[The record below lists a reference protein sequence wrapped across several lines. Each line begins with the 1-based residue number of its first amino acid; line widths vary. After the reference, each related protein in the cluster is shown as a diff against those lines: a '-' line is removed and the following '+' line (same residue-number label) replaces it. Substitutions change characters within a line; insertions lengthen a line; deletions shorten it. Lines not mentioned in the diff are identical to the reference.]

1 MGEKFTFN
9 KDTVEKVKARR
20 KKFTFNEDTV
30 KNVEIRRAR
39 KENAANQPSLSDFFF
54 SQPGNKIPT
63 ETETKLRDEAIAKAN
78 APLKNV
84 SAKEFFS
91 SQANTQLPSNIEDVL
106 REEALKKVAEQLD
119 NANEQ
124 HRETIPDV
132 APSLPSLSLPKNTL
146 EDVTGAL
153 LSKKNNEIKVT
164 TQAPTQFDTDF
175 VLEADKLR
183 AEYENSKNNPN
194 AAAQFAKD
202 INLLIQ
208 KERDKVSP
216 YGSET
221 SPSRLSQAGYELAD
235 TLNRYA
241 LSEKY
246 NLTPNIDSVRYDQY
260 RKNGE
265 YLASKA
271 QNAADFETRNVYG
284 KKQSQGI
291 DAVKAYLLRNFPD
304 LNMRNFITDPEHEWI
319 GGQEGESVFDR
330 GHDFFDAMTEEQKKI
345 LGYYIATDEEK
356 AERYVEAITLDV
368 GSIMAEKY
376 AASADDWYD
385 KLLYNI
391 FSVGT
396 ENFAT
401 GMQGAYRQLLGETGY
416 QPPTPIQQGGTEIR
430 DRMEENGEDALLWIS
445 DIGANIVQMVPSL
458 AVGAFSKTAGATL
471 MGVSASGNAYNEAIN
486 KGLSRSQASTYATLV
501 GASETLLEKAL
512 GVVGN
517 LGGKSGAITSKILAN
532 IDGALTKAALS
543 IPSNMASEFV
553 EESLQTLLEP
563 WFMSVITNEEYAAPG
578 MDEVLYNGMIGALAG
593 GLITIGGHTSSLALR
608 GINKASQSIEEA
620 KAQKQTHTD
629 VGEKLLKT
637 ENANQDIKKLIDNA
651 QQSGDKKLQKAAN
664 KVAKTEKDGAY
675 DVSARKVGRLAQMSK
690 EQLAQ
695 SLMDTATGN
704 DLKSQTIEKL
714 TKSGMNQKGAERA
727 FDLIARDAS
736 RGSESKELQSL
747 INKNPDIRTMYD
759 NMVEYLSE
767 EAVTKRVE
775 DVAKASPVPEITNR
789 ITEQRLKDAGIE
801 VVDES
806 GDIDNI
812 DSVVNVDE
820 YGNFVLKRESGETV
834 TYDPSSDNLPNADAK
849 NIDKVSFAVGY
860 GLNGAQTYVKLAPDN
875 ASVEYKSAFND
886 LYNQGNTNKAFAQI
900 DADISLEAQKAI
912 YEAGKADFEA
922 AKQRRID
929 AETEAKEKEAS
940 FVKKEMGFKSDR
952 VTLSEEAAA
961 KIKSVSDKGISDQYK
976 AAVKVIDGLAKML
989 QVNIN
994 IVASET
1000 DASGNYIGARGMY
1013 NRATNTFT
1021 FDIMSG
1027 MDNVADISYSAM
1039 IKTAGHELTHFIQ
1052 NWSPSKY
1059 LTLKN
1064 TTLNFLTE
1072 EHSEQWINKQLEVI
1086 QKDNKAMGK
1095 DLTLEQAKDELVADA
1110 FEDVLTNIDFAET
1123 ILRTD
1128 KTLFDKIHSWVK
1140 KNVNDFK
1147 KNLGIALKDV
1157 EANSEAAT
1165 TMRKAGERAQ
1175 ALYNQ
1180 WADAFSTALEN
1191 STSGQTDVLETVDID
1206 AATESVSPQFSLR
1219 SWLKSEYVQKRNETA
1234 KEIAEALGVSIVKAK
1249 RYIDDINSIAKII
1262 ADAQT
1267 RLDYEASTFG
1277 SAFVSNVEYG
1287 GSFDFTTLCKKRRI
1301 YTGTFTEIQKRLRN
1315 TALSP
1320 DDILKIRNMMIEK
1333 GIEATCGLCYVEG
1346 SRANM
1351 GKFSKEFIRLYKR
1364 DNPDAWIPDMAD
1376 VNTPDGVESMR
1387 INHPEAY
1394 EQYEY
1399 FWNHYGK
1406 LQESDPAL
1414 FASQQKPKLYEARKE
1429 YKGEILE
1436 RFEKDDK
1443 TVEKK
1448 NRNGGI
1454 RMQSFS
1460 DFEIVHL
1467 IDTMQIIMDMSR
1479 VGLAGQ
1485 AYTKVPEFAKAFG
1498 NTGLKINLSLISKG
1512 VDADGK
1518 LIFDDRE
1525 GMPHE
1530 TAFDLRN
1537 KYSANV
1543 GTIIVT
1549 FTDEQLM
1556 AAMADD
1562 RIDFII
1568 PFHRS
1573 QWKKGQYGAMGLPKG
1588 TKDYTFMQNEKLI
1601 KPTYHEY
1608 RGRMV
1613 KDKATNYMPN
1623 EYWDF
1628 SKSGK
1633 ENAEAYLKMCA
1644 ENNKRPKFYKLLDY
1658 DGKGTYS
1665 LKKDGSTDGYWKLL
1679 IDFKMYDN
1687 NGVGSPQKA
1696 VAPNFNMEESVKMLD
1711 EYKGGHQSYPVA
1723 YDVVDAFVEEYSQ
1736 GKDATQLSARRRNKN
1751 YLDVESRFGVA
1762 ESVSKYAETVSDP
1775 ALKAKLKANATTYA
1789 KKLDEYETESI
1800 RYDNATA
1807 NGWDEMAATA
1817 YYAMTMAKTVINQ
1830 IETDAD
1836 FALSLETAVGAF
1848 ESYSEETRKQY
1859 QEKYKKA
1866 IAESK
1871 DKVAYIRNEMR
1882 AMQRDISDSERK
1894 AKEFAQREKKANY
1907 RAKQIELRN
1916 QRDRYMSFLTKE
1928 KTRIKTAL
1936 EKPSETASVPKDT
1949 QELAK
1954 KLIGVIDSFNKFNNS
1969 SALTKS
1975 SAELIEKIVSISNA
1989 EMEAGRSKSLVQKT
2003 NATDKVLLGL
2013 KLSFDQVRS
2022 SLDALVA
2029 EYEKLSPEYKRK
2041 DGEKAPSAAAAI
2053 VYDEQLHNALKELSK
2068 DFSAPELVFEHG
2080 LSYVYEGIK
2089 IIRAMNHQLLKANQM
2104 YVKGKSVEVLK
2115 LRNMLLQDVKT
2126 ASPFLNKFLGNALV
2140 SNVLMPKTMLHI
2152 VFGATENADIFYDM
2166 IDDGQMRYIRFMN
2179 GAREIF
2185 APVANEIENEK
2196 FKSDKPT
2203 LKTGLK
2209 YMDGT
2214 DVLLNYEFA
2223 LSFIKI
2229 VENEDS
2235 LRHAVWGGLQIPDL
2249 IPYNKGDKSAYNNKR
2264 LVEHAQPEYAPD
2276 AMTDEQIAKTLEK
2289 ASEEGR
2295 TITDQEYLDMYA
2307 QQIVWNNRQNLAKE
2321 IEAKYKA
2328 AALMLKEQMSKTE
2341 TGKKALTM
2349 LSLMTRYYD
2358 QYARKYLNEATME
2371 LYGFEKTLQEGKT
2384 YYPIRVRKDEKASDD
2399 NVDII
2404 RDFSLE
2410 NWGSMK
2416 HRVDSKKGIELYGAL
2431 TELES
2436 YMENTAKFYAWTTV
2450 TKNMKKILNTQIID
2464 DNGTVTTLVGKVN
2477 QLYGSYDP
2485 NVKGVK
2491 NIKNKFMSGFE
2502 QYMKDLQTE
2511 IIGANKGG
2519 EKWAKLQGA
2528 FVTNALLLNISTPL
2542 VQYSATPLVA
2552 VDSGYLSF
2560 IKTVAKGGKIP
2571 ALLSEAQKKY
2581 VAKYSEVYK
2590 YRSSGLINVDL
2601 AAAKQNKGVVS
2612 KALSSKALAWTE
2624 SADAQVLGKQF
2635 YALLDHVKRTHKGI
2649 SAEEAARIAGKQLDQ
2664 TIYEFQAN
2672 YTVLQRAPV
2681 LRGSGIKKLL
2691 FGTFRTQQITLLNAM
2706 IDSSVKSHTLS
2717 EQMKQVKKDS
2727 PEYKALKRKRSDSMK
2742 RTAKIH
2748 LAIALSNALNA
2759 FIRMGVGVIRRKDD
2773 DEKGETAFIDFLDSY
2788 LSMIPLFG
2796 DIASAIVS
2804 IASGRMF
2811 YGEKV
2816 FSLGMLDTLSDSVT
2830 SAAEIAGM
2838 LFDGEDQE
2846 LSKYIKELTDAL
2858 AVAGVPARNIYNIIK
2873 MIMGWAEDAADAAG
2887 WDWDLDVDEW

>member
-9 KDTVEKVKARR
+9 KDTVEKVKTRR
-20 KKFTFNEDTV
+20 KKFTFNEQTIKETIERRQKSALEEQKKREEQERLANFTSNNKAVDFLMESRGDKQML
-30 KNVEIRRAR
+30 KNVGAGKALEYFQAREDYLKNRERLMNLDYAAELQRADAKDKELSDAVYQMGLFGSKR
-39 KENAANQPSLSDFFF
+39 NDLEEEYGRIQGVLSNEVAPDEENAADRNRLAEITKALEALDLEEAQFLSSYDYDVLDKNT
-54 SQPGNKIPT
+54 QQAMRDEIAAIRKDARKAEYYQTGK
-63 ETETKLRDEAIAKAN
+63 KLRDEALA
-78 APLKNV
+78 AP
-84 SAKEFFS
+84 
-91 SQANTQLPSNIEDVL
+91 
-106 REEALKKVAEQLD
+106 
-119 NANEQ
+119 
-124 HRETIPDV
+124 
-132 APSLPSLSLPKNTL
+132 
-146 EDVTGAL
+146 
-153 LSKKNNEIKVT
+153 
-164 TQAPTQFDTDF
+164 
-175 VLEADKLR
+175 
-183 AEYENSKNNPN
+183 
-194 AAAQFAKD
+194 
-202 INLLIQ
+202 
-208 KERDKVSP
+208 
-216 YGSET
+216 
-221 SPSRLSQAGYELAD
+221 
-235 TLNRYA
+235 
-241 LSEKY
+241 
-246 NLTPNIDSVRYDQY
+246 
-260 RKNGE
+260 
-265 YLASKA
+265 
-271 QNAADFETRNVYG
+271 DFETNNKYG
-284 KKQSQGI
+284 ADVEALWNLAGY
-291 DAVKAYLLRNFPD
+291 DGYLEQQLVETTNF
-304 LNMRNFITDPEHEWI
+304 N
-319 GGQEGESVFDR
+319 S
-330 GHDFFDAMTEEQKKI
+330 DFYNAMTEEERKI
-345 LGYYIATDEEK
+345 YGYYLAQPITDEQIMQAGTTLGHPVATAYLESIAEDVEERRMREILAEHQSDNEKLGYLFSYGGNLFASQLAGLSDQIAGVEK
-356 AERYVEAITLDV
+356 YRPTSGA
-368 GSIMAEKY
+368 IMAGQQFSNELEGWRKLTY
-376 AASADDWYD
+376 DAGTSA
-385 KLLYNI
+385 
-391 FSVGT
+391 
-396 ENFAT
+396 
-401 GMQGAYRQLLGETGY
+401 
-416 QPPTPIQQGGTEIR
+416 
-430 DRMEENGEDALLWIS
+430 
-445 DIGANIVQMVPSL
+445 VQMTPSL
-458 AVGAFSKTAGATL
+458 LVGLANPTAGAVL
-471 MGVSASGNAYNEAIN
+471 MGAAASGGAYSEMINE
-486 KGLSRSQASTYATLV
+486 GYSWEQAAAYGTLV
-501 GASETLLEKAL
+501 GVSEATLEKVL
-512 GVVGN
+512 GGVVGVDKISSAIIPN
-517 LGGKSGAITSKILAN
+517 LKRTWQRIAVQIGEDVI
-532 IDGALTKAALS
+532 
-543 IPSNMASEFV
+543 SEFS
-553 EESLQTLLEP
+553 EESLQTILEP
-563 WFMSVITNEEYAAPG
+563 VFKAWVTSGDYKAP
-578 MDEVLYNGMIGALAG
+578 DAYEILYSGALGAITG
-593 GLITIGGHTSSLALR
+593 GMFSGANVGGKSIANTVIERAQNAQ
-608 GINKASQSIEEA
+608 IQS
-620 KAQKQTHTD
+620 D
-629 VGEKLLKT
+629 LGESILNFDT
-637 ENANQDIKKLIDNA
+637 ANEDIKKLIDNA

-714 TKSGMNQKGAERA
+714 TESGMNQKGAERA
-727 FDLIARDAS
+727 FDLIVRDAS

-747 INKNPDIRTMYD
+747 INKNSDIRTMYD

-767 EAVTKRVE
+767 EAVIKRVE
-775 DVAKASPVPEITNR
+775 DVAKASPVTEISNR
-789 ITEQRLKDAGIE
+789 IVDQRLKDAGID

-820 YGNFVLKRESGETV
+820 YGNYILKRESGATY
-834 TYDPSSDNLPNADAK
+834 TYDPKTNKLPNVDEK
-849 NIDKVSFAVGY
+849 NAEKVTYAAYLGA
-860 GLNGAQTYVKLAPDN
+860 NGANTYVKLAPDN
-875 ASVEYKSAFND
+875 ATSQYKADFTSI
-886 LYNQGNTNKAFAQI
+886 YNQGATGKAFSQI
-900 DADISLEAQKAI
+900 ETDISPEAQKAI
-912 YEAGKADFEA
+912 YEAGKADRDTAIE
-922 AKQRRID
+922 RRQN
-929 AETEAKEKEAS
+929 AETEAKEKEAT
-940 FVKKEMGFKSDR
+940 FVKKQMGFKSDR
-952 VTLSEEAAA
+952 VTLSEEAVA

-1000 DASGNYIGARGMY
+1000 DADGKYIGANGMY

-1064 TTLNFLTE
+1064 TTLKFLTE
-1072 EHSEQWINKQLEVI
+1072 EHSEQWINEQLKVI
-1086 QKDNKAMGK
+1086 QSDNKAIGK
-1095 DLTLEQAKDELVADA
+1095 NLTLEQAKDELVADA
-1110 FEDVLTNIDFAET
+1110 FEDVLSNIDFAET

-1147 KNLGIALKDV
+1147 KNLGVAVKDV
-1157 EANSEAAT
+1157 EANSEAAKE
-1165 TMRKAGERAQ
+1165 MRKAGKRAQ
-1175 ALYNQ
+1175 ALYDQ

-1191 STSGQTDVLETVDID
+1191 STSGQTDVDSDVQLQARYAKADQNLEILNLIREVENNQAKSNKKVYLGTISESNAKKINDLTGID
-1206 AATESVSPQFSLR
+1206 VSGFRVAIEARQIEHILKDHGKNGKSDRSL
-1219 SWLKSEYVQKRNETA
+1219 SDPA
-1234 KEIAEALGVSIVKAK
+1234 
-1249 RYIDDINSIAKII
+1249 DIAKM
-1262 ADAQT
+1262 QYV
-1267 RLDYEASTFG
+1267 L
-1277 SAFVSNVEYG
+1277 N
-1287 GSFDFTTLCKKRRI
+1287 
-1301 YTGTFTEIQKRLRN
+1301 
-1315 TALSP
+1315 SP
-1320 DDILKIRNMMIEK
+1320 DDIKNSGRTQAYSEYVNGRNRTAKTVKYEKNLGDRNYYVVQAVANTEAKTLYIVTAYISKNDIKKGASQLINAKSPNATSENGSVVAHTNMIPQESSSVK
-1333 GIEATCGLCYVEG
+1333 ENISDTQAQARRVTKEQDTAYMDAVNRGDTEMAQKMVDEAAKSAGYTY
-1346 SRANM
+1346 
-1351 GKFSKEFIRLYKR
+1351 RLYHGT
-1364 DNPDAWIPDMAD
+1364 NAD
-1376 VNTPDGVESMR
+1376 
-1387 INHPEAY
+1387 
-1394 EQYEY
+1394 
-1399 FWNHYGK
+1399 F
-1406 LQESDPAL
+1406 
-1414 FASQQKPKLYEARKE
+1414 
-1429 YKGEILE
+1429 
-1436 RFEKDDK
+1436 
-1443 TVEKK
+1443 
-1448 NRNGGI
+1448 
-1454 RMQSFS
+1454 
-1460 DFEIVHL
+1460 
-1467 IDTMQIIMDMSR
+1467 
-1479 VGLAGQ
+1479 
-1485 AYTKVPEFAKAFG
+1485 TK
-1498 NTGLKINLSLISKG
+1498 
-1512 VDADGK
+1512 
-1518 LIFDDRE
+1518 
-1525 GMPHE
+1525 
-1530 TAFDLRN
+1530 FDLR
-1537 KYSANV
+1537 KH
-1543 GTIIVT
+1543 G
-1549 FTDEQLM
+1549 
-1556 AAMADD
+1556 
-1562 RIDFII
+1562 
-1568 PFHRS
+1568 
-1573 QWKKGQYGAMGLPKG
+1573 
-1588 TKDYTFMQNEKLI
+1588 
-1601 KPTYHEY
+1601 
-1608 RGRMV
+1608 
-1613 KDKATNYMPN
+1613 
-1623 EYWDF
+1623 
-1628 SKSGK
+1628 GK
-1633 ENAEAYLKMCA
+1633 N
-1644 ENNKRPKFYKLLDY
+1644 
-1658 DGKGTYS
+1658 GKGE
-1665 LKKDGSTDGYWKLL
+1665 GYGIYLAA
-1679 IDFKMYDN
+1679 N
-1687 NGVGSPQKA
+1687 REVS
-1696 VAPNFNMEESVKMLD
+1696 APYGKNVI
-1711 EYKGGHQSYPVA
+1711 
-1723 YDVVDAFVEEYSQ
+1723 DAFVKFNRLAEGRTKTLSYAEVKKLVKRSCEIEAKQMVEDEEYDSVTDAL
-1736 GKDATQLSARRRNKN
+1736 KDTWVSNVVYTYDYANMEQVYTDVANKVWKENNNDGDIINEIMALSGAHYDYDNAIKFYDDILTPVTRIDGFHYIWGNEDGSGVQNDIYLAFKSEQIKSSDPITYDDNGNVIPLSERFNPENEDIRYQVRGRRNKN

-1848 ESYSEETRKQY
+1848 ENYSEETRKQY

-1882 AMQRDISDSERK
+1882 AMQRDISDAERK

-1916 QRDRYMSFLTKE
+1916 QRDRYMSFLSKE

-1975 SAELIEKIVSISNA
+1975 SAELIEKIVSMANA

-2029 EYEKLSPEYKRK
+2029 EYEKLSPEYKRN

-2053 VYDEQLHNALKELSK
+2053 VYDEQLHNALKELAK

-2089 IIRAMNHQLLKANQM
+2089 VIRAMNHQLLKANQM

-2152 VFGATENADIFYDM
+2152 VFGATENADVFYDM
-2166 IDDGQMRYIRFMN
+2166 LDDGQMRYIRFMN

-2185 APVANEIENEK
+2185 APVAKEIESEK

-2249 IPYNKGDKSAYNNKR
+2249 APYNKGEKTAYNSKR

-2384 YYPIRVRKDEKASDD
+2384 YYPIRVRKDEKATDD
-2399 NVDII
+2399 NADII

-2649 SAEEAARIAGKQLDQ
+2649 SAEDAARIAGKQLDQ

-2681 LRGSGIKKLL
+2681 LRGSGIKKFL
-2691 FGTFRTQQITLLNAM
+2691 FGTFRTQQLTMLNAM
-2706 IDSSVKSHTLS
+2706 IDSSVKTHTLK
-2717 EQMKQVKKDS
+2717 EQMKQYKEGS
-2727 PEYKALKRKRSDSMK
+2727 PEYKALVRKHAEARN
-2742 RTAKIH
+2742 RTIKIH
-2748 LAIALSNALNA
+2748 VAIALSNAFNA
-2759 FIRMGVGVIRRKDD
+2759 AIRMGVGLLRRKDD
-2773 DEKGETAFIDFLDSY
+2773 DEKMKTAWIDFADSY
-2788 LSMIPLFG
+2788 LTMIPLFG
-2796 DIASAIVS
+2796 DIASYLIKAF
-2804 IASGRMF
+2804 AGETY
-2811 YGEKV
+2811 YGDKA
-2816 FSLGMLDTLSDSVT
+2816 FSLGMLDLLSDAIESGYDLIEMWT
-2830 SAAEIAGM
+2830 
-2838 LFDGEDQE
+2838 DDEDQE
-2846 LSKYIKELTDAL
+2846 LSKYIKELTNVL
-2858 AVAGVPARNIYNIIK
+2858 AVSGVPARNIYNIIK

>member
-1 MGEKFTFN
+1 MAFEYKRNRNKVTSETNSPKFTYTRDLEKRKAYQAQKTALEAQKKREEQQRLANFQSSN
-9 KDTVEKVKARR
+9 KAM
-20 KKFTFNEDTV
+20 
-30 KNVEIRRAR
+30 
-39 KENAANQPSLSDFFF
+39 DFFLADKR
-54 SQPGNKIPT
+54 P
-63 ETETKLRDEAIAKAN
+63 E
-78 APLKNV
+78 LKNAGESQILKTMEEYQSYLDERNKLLDLDV
-84 SAKEFFS
+84 S
-91 SQANTQLPSNIEDVL
+91 
-106 REEALKKVAEQLD
+106 
-119 NANEQ
+119 
-124 HRETIPDV
+124 
-132 APSLPSLSLPKNTL
+132 
-146 EDVTGAL
+146 
-153 LSKKNNEIKVT
+153 
-164 TQAPTQFDTDF
+164 
-175 VLEADKLR
+175 
-183 AEYENSKNNPN
+183 AEYEKADRLQSAVDYYDSNYKPLVDYYKHEIETLQRQADKSLDENFKKGVQETINHLENELDGLSSLSPAFIGRYGLDTN
-194 AAAQFAKD
+194 EVNDEYIDSLRAQIENTRKD
-202 INLLIQ
+202 
-208 KERDKVSP
+208 
-216 YGSET
+216 
-221 SPSRLSQAGYELAD
+221 A
-235 TLNRYA
+235 RYA
-241 LSEKY
+241 EYVQLGDR
-246 NLTPNIDSVRYDQY
+246 LT
-260 RKNGE
+260 KE
-265 YLASKA
+265 A
-271 QNAADFETRNVYG
+271 QAAADFETRNVYG

-304 LNMRNFITDPEHEWI
+304 LNMRNIITDPEHEWL
-319 GGQEGESVFDR
+319 GGREGESVFDR
-330 GHDFFDAMTEEQKKI
+330 GHDFFDAMTEEQRKV
-345 LGYYIATDEEK
+345 LGYYIATNTDKAADYVKSLEE
-356 AERYVEAITLDV
+356 EV
-368 GSIMAEKY
+368 GAVVAKGY
-376 AASADDWYD
+376 AKSADDWYD
-385 KLLYNI
+385 KLL
-391 FSVGT
+391 
-396 ENFAT
+396 FAASAGVDQFASGVKGIGSLIT
-401 GMQGAYRQLLGETGY
+401 GDTDY
-416 QPPTPIQQGGTEIR
+416 QPATPIQQGSSVIR
-430 DRMEENGEDALLWIS
+430 QDIENAEGFGNRVLGLGYDVVQNT
-445 DIGANIVQMVPSL
+445 ANMAPSL
-458 AVGAFSKTAGATL
+458 LVGMVSPTAGAVL
-471 MGVSASGNAYNEAIN
+471 MGTTAGGNAYTEMINEGGTWA
-486 KGLSRSQASTYATLV
+486 QAAAYGSLV
-501 GASETLLEKAL
+501 GASETTLERLLG
-512 GVVGN
+512 GVVGKEKFVATLMPKLKKAASKVALKIGEDVISEFSEEALQTVLEPFFKSLVTGTDYEVPDLEEVIYSGLLGAISGGMFSGAN
-517 LGGKSGAITSKILAN
+517 VGGKSIANTVIERAQNAQVQSDLGESILGFDTAN
-532 IDGALTKAALS
+532 
-543 IPSNMASEFV
+543 E
-553 EESLQTLLEP
+553 
-563 WFMSVITNEEYAAPG
+563 
-578 MDEVLYNGMIGALAG
+578 
-593 GLITIGGHTSSLALR
+593 
-608 GINKASQSIEEA
+608 
-620 KAQKQTHTD
+620 
-629 VGEKLLKT
+629 
-637 ENANQDIKKLIDNA
+637 DIKKLIDNA

-675 DVSARKVGRLAQMSK
+675 DVSARKVGRLTQMSK

-704 DLKSQTIEKL
+704 DLKSQTVEKL

-775 DVAKASPVPEITNR
+775 DVAKASPVTEISNR
-789 ITEQRLKDAGIE
+789 IVDQRLKDAGID
-801 VVDES
+801 VVEES

-820 YGNFVLKRESGETV
+820 FGNYVLKRESGETV

-912 YEAGKADFEA
+912 YEAGKADYEA
-922 AKQRRID
+922 AKQRRVD
-929 AETEAKEKEAS
+929 AEKEAKEKEAS
-940 FVKKEMGFKSDR
+940 FVKKQMGFKSDR
-952 VTLSEEAAA
+952 VTLSKEAAA

-1086 QKDNKAMGK
+1086 QKDNKAIGK
-1095 DLTLEQAKDELVADA
+1095 NLTLEQAKDELVADA
-1110 FEDVLTNIDFAET
+1110 FEDVLSNIDFAET

-1147 KNLGIALKDV
+1147 KNLGIAVKDV

-1165 TMRKAGERAQ
+1165 TMRDAGERAQ
-1175 ALYNQ
+1175 ALYNE

-1191 STSGQTDVLETVDID
+1191 STSGQTDVDGDVQLQAKPSKENISDTQAQARRITKEQNTAYMDAVNRGDMETAQRMVDEAAREAGYTIKAYHGTPNTEFTVFDKERLGKGNDQYGAGFYFASDKTAALHYGKRVID
-1206 AATESVSPQFSLR
+1206 AALNIKNPIRITTTRDSGKNLIDAEIELTPKQAYEVVKRHPDMYDEENSPLGDYFDSYWESGAEDWMIESLAEQYR
-1219 SWLKSEYVQKRNETA
+1219 DVGYLDSDLFRHYPNELH
-1234 KEIAEALGVSIVKAK
+1234 EAL
-1249 RYIDDINSIAKII
+1249 
-1262 ADAQT
+1262 
-1267 RLDYEASTFG
+1267 
-1277 SAFVSNVEYG
+1277 
-1287 GSFDFTTLCKKRRI
+1287 
-1301 YTGTFTEIQKRLRN
+1301 
-1315 TALSP
+1315 
-1320 DDILKIRNMMIEK
+1320 
-1333 GIEATCGLCYVEG
+1333 
-1346 SRANM
+1346 
-1351 GKFSKEFIRLYKR
+1351 R
-1364 DNPDAWIPDMAD
+1364 D
-1376 VNTPDGVESMR
+1376 VVGYDGVEVT
-1387 INHPEAY
+1387 
-1394 EQYEY
+1394 
-1399 FWNHYGK
+1399 F
-1406 LQESDPAL
+1406 ESTGEKFYIAWFDTQMKSADPITYDDNVNVIPL
-1414 FASQQKPKLYEARKE
+1414 S
-1429 YKGEILE
+1429 E
-1436 RFEKDDK
+1436 RFNPENED
-1443 TVEKK
+1443 
-1448 NRNGGI
+1448 I
-1454 RMQSFS
+1454 RYQ
-1460 DFEIVHL
+1460 V
-1467 IDTMQIIMDMSR
+1467 R
-1479 VGLAGQ
+1479 
-1485 AYTKVPEFAKAFG
+1485 
-1498 NTGLKINLSLISKG
+1498 
-1512 VDADGK
+1512 
-1518 LIFDDRE
+1518 
-1525 GMPHE
+1525 
-1530 TAFDLRN
+1530 
-1537 KYSANV
+1537 
-1543 GTIIVT
+1543 
-1549 FTDEQLM
+1549 
-1556 AAMADD
+1556 
-1562 RIDFII
+1562 
-1568 PFHRS
+1568 
-1573 QWKKGQYGAMGLPKG
+1573 
-1588 TKDYTFMQNEKLI
+1588 
-1601 KPTYHEY
+1601 
-1608 RGRMV
+1608 
-1613 KDKATNYMPN
+1613 
-1623 EYWDF
+1623 
-1628 SKSGK
+1628 
-1633 ENAEAYLKMCA
+1633 
-1644 ENNKRPKFYKLLDY
+1644 
-1658 DGKGTYS
+1658 
-1665 LKKDGSTDGYWKLL
+1665 
-1679 IDFKMYDN
+1679 
-1687 NGVGSPQKA
+1687 
-1696 VAPNFNMEESVKMLD
+1696 
-1711 EYKGGHQSYPVA
+1711 
-1723 YDVVDAFVEEYSQ
+1723 
-1736 GKDATQLSARRRNKN
+1736 RRRNKN

-1762 ESVSKYAETVSDP
+1762 ESVLKYAETVSDP

-1807 NGWDEMAATA
+1807 NGWDEIAATA

-1949 QELAK
+1949 QDLAK

-1975 SAELIEKIVSISNA
+1975 SAELIEKIVSMANA

-2029 EYEKLSPEYKRK
+2029 EYEKLSPKYERK

-2053 VYDEQLHNALKELSK
+2053 VYDEQLHNALNALAK
-2068 DFSAPELVFEHG
+2068 DFGAPELVFEHG

-2089 IIRAMNHQLLKANQM
+2089 VIRAMNHQLLKANQM

-2209 YMDGT
+2209 YTDGT

-2249 IPYNKGDKSAYNNKR
+2249 IPYNKGDKSAYNSKR

-2328 AALMLKEQMSKTE
+2328 AALMLKDQMSKTE

-2399 NVDII
+2399 NADII

-2410 NWGSMK
+2410 NWGAMK

-2485 NVKGVK
+2485 NAKGVK
-2491 NIKNKFMSGFE
+2491 KVKNNFMSGFE
-2502 QYMKDLQTE
+2502 KYMKDLQTE

-2528 FVTNALLLNISTPL
+2528 FVTNALLMNISTPL

-2571 ALLSEAQKKY
+2571 ALLSESQKQY

-2601 AAAKQNKGVVS
+2601 AAAKQNKGVLS

>member
-1 MGEKFTFN
+1 MAEFTFN
-9 KDTVEKVKARR
+9 KEIAEERRR
-20 KKFTFNEDTV
+20 KKTFTFDE
-30 KNVEIRRAR
+30 RAR
-39 KENAANQPSLSDFFF
+39 KEAIERRQKSALEEQNRLANFQSNNKAMDFFLADKR
-54 SQPGNKIPT
+54 SELKSAGAN
-63 ETETKLRDEAIAKAN
+63 EVNRIAKEYTDFLEKEAYFLN
-78 APLKNV
+78 MDIPAQKKVLEERENTLKQL
-84 SAKEFFS
+84 EDLQ
-91 SQANTQLPSNIEDVL
+91 SQYANTD
-106 REEALKKVAEQLD
+106 ALKKRVESDIKYKESAGWDTSHDKGLLD
-119 NANEQ
+119 EYN
-124 HRETIPDV
+124 V
-132 APSLPSLSLPKNTL
+132 TL
-146 EDVTGAL
+146 EDIRKQMDSIGSVRLTWDEVNKLKGDIKYAEFKQGGA
-153 LSKKNNEIKVT
+153 
-164 TQAPTQFDTDF
+164 
-175 VLEADKLR
+175 KLT
-183 AEYENSKNNPN
+183 
-194 AAAQFAKD
+194 KD
-202 INLLIQ
+202 
-208 KERDKVSP
+208 
-216 YGSET
+216 
-221 SPSRLSQAGYELAD
+221 
-235 TLNRYA
+235 A
-241 LSEKY
+241 LSAE
-246 NLTPNIDSVRYDQY
+246 
-260 RKNGE
+260 
-265 YLASKA
+265 
-271 QNAADFETRNVYG
+271 DFETVNAYG
-284 KKQSQGI
+284 KDGI
-291 DAVKAYLLRNFPD
+291 FRDDAVEQFLDAFPD
-304 LNMRNFITDPEHEWI
+304 LNTNYRWEENEFFAAMND
-319 GGQEGESVFDR
+319 QE
-330 GHDFFDAMTEEQKKI
+330 KKI
-345 LGYYIATDEEK
+345 LGYYIGKGDASSAVEYVNYLRETVGNKIAEQHRKDADAWYEK
-356 AERYVEAITLDV
+356 LGYAFMSGGDMFRQGIQGVGNAIV
-368 GSIMAEKY
+368 GN
-376 AASADDWYD
+376 D
-385 KLLYNI
+385 
-391 FSVGT
+391 
-396 ENFAT
+396 
-401 GMQGAYRQLLGETGY
+401 GY
-416 QPPTPIQQGGTEIR
+416 TPPSPIQQGSSMIR
-430 DRMEENGEDALLWIS
+430 QDIEDAEGFGNRLLGVGYDVTSTTVNMLPSIALS
-445 DIGANIVQMVPSL
+445 IASPAAGAVLM
-458 AVGAFSKTAGATL
+458 GTTAG
-471 MGVSASGNAYNEAIN
+471 GNAYTQMINE
-486 KGLSRSQASTYATLV
+486 GGTWGQAVGYGALV
-501 GASETLLEKAL
+501 GTSEAVLERT
-512 GVVGN
+512 
-517 LGGKSGAITSKILAN
+517 LGGIVGKEKIV
-532 IDGALTKAALS
+532 GALMPKLKKAASKVALK
-543 IPSNMASEFV
+543 IGEDIISEFT
-553 EESLQTLLEP
+553 EESLQTILEP
-563 WFMSVITNEEYAAPG
+563 LFASWVTNTDYKAPEFEDVMYSGLLGAITGGMFSGANVGGKSIANTVIERAQNAQVQSDLGESILNFDTANE
-578 MDEVLYNGMIGALAG
+578 
-593 GLITIGGHTSSLALR
+593 
-608 GINKASQSIEEA
+608 
-620 KAQKQTHTD
+620 
-629 VGEKLLKT
+629 
-637 ENANQDIKKLIDNA
+637 DIKKLIDNA

-690 EQLAQ
+690 EQLVK

-727 FDLIARDAS
+727 FDLIVHDAS
-736 RGSESKELQSL
+736 RGSESKELQTL

-775 DVAKASPVPEITNR
+775 DVAKASPVTEISNR
-789 ITEQRLKDAGIE
+789 IVDQRLKDAGIE

-820 YGNFVLKRESGETV
+820 YGNYILKRESGETV
-834 TYDPSSDNLPNADAK
+834 TYDPSSYNLPNVDAS
-849 NIDKVSFAVGY
+849 NADKVSFATELF

-875 ASVEYKSAFND
+875 ASVEYKSAFHD
-886 LYNQGNTNKAFAQI
+886 IYNQGNTNKAFTQI

-922 AKQRRID
+922 AKQRKID
-929 AETEAKEKEAS
+929 AEKKAEAAEKAAKEKEAS

-952 VTLSEEAAA
+952 VTVSDAALEKLKAAKKDGKGKQYEAA
-961 KIKSVSDKGISDQYK
+961 I
-976 AAVKVIDGLAKML
+976 KVIENLAKML

-1000 DASGNYIGARGMY
+1000 DAYGNYIGENGMY

-1027 MDNVADISYSAM
+1027 MDNVAEISYSAM

-1064 TTLNFLTE
+1064 TTLKFLTE
-1072 EHSEQWINKQLEVI
+1072 EHSERWIEQQLKQI
-1086 QKDNKAMGK
+1086 KADNKAIGK
-1095 DLTLEQAKDELVADA
+1095 NLTLEQAKDELVADA
-1110 FEDVLTNIDFAET
+1110 FEDVLSNIDFAET

-1140 KNVNDFK
+1140 KNVSDFK
-1147 KNLGIALKDV
+1147 KNLGIAVKDV
-1157 EANSEAAT
+1157 EAQTEAGK
-1165 TMRKAGERAQ
+1165 TMKEAGERAQ
-1175 ALYNQ
+1175 ALYDQ

-1191 STSGQTDVLETVDID
+1191 SSSGSMVDID
-1206 AATESVSPQFSLR
+1206 TSTESVAPQNSVR
-1219 SWLKSEYVQKRNETA
+1219 TWTESEYVQKRNEAA
-1234 KEIAEALGVSIVKAK
+1234 KEIAEALGVSVAKAK
-1249 RYIDDINSIAKII
+1249 NYIDNINSIAKII
-1262 ADAQT
+1262 ADART
-1267 RLDYEASTFG
+1267 RLDYEASLFG

-1351 GKFSKEFIRLYKR
+1351 GKFAKEFIRLYKR

-1498 NTGLKINLSLISKG
+1498 NTGLKINLSLIAKG

-1530 TAFDLRN
+1530 TAFELRN
-1537 KYSANV
+1537 QYSANV

-1679 IDFKMYDN
+1679 IDFKMYAN

-1696 VAPNFNMEESVKMLD
+1696 VVPNFNMEESIKMLD

-1848 ESYSEETRKQY
+1848 ENYSEETRKQY

-1871 DKVAYIRNEMR
+1871 DKIAYIRNEMR
-1882 AMQRDISDSERK
+1882 AMQRDISDSERM

-1916 QRDRYMSFLTKE
+1916 QRDRYMSFLSKE

-1949 QELAK
+1949 QEIAK

-1975 SAELIEKIVSISNA
+1975 SAELIEKIVSIANA

-2029 EYEKLSPEYKRK
+2029 EYEKLSPEYTRK

-2053 VYDEQLHNALKELSK
+2053 VYDEQLHNALKELAK

-2089 IIRAMNHQLLKANQM
+2089 VIRAMNHQLLKANQM

-2115 LRNMLLQDVKT
+2115 LRNMLLQDVKM
-2126 ASPFLNKFLGNALV
+2126 ASPFLNKFLGNAMV

-2152 VFGATENADIFYDM
+2152 VFGATENADTFYDM
-2166 IDDGQMRYIRFMN
+2166 LDDGQMRYIRFMN

-2185 APVANEIENEK
+2185 SPVAKEIENEK
-2196 FKSDKPT
+2196 FKSNKPT

-2249 IPYNKGDKSAYNNKR
+2249 VPYNKGEKTAYNSKR

-2328 AALMLKEQMSKTE
+2328 AALMLKDQMSKTE

-2358 QYARKYLNEATME
+2358 QYARKHLNEATME

-2384 YYPIRVRKDEKASDD
+2384 YYPIRVRKDEKASGD

-2485 NVKGVK
+2485 NAKGVK

-2511 IIGANKGG
+2511 IVGANKGG

-2571 ALLSEAQKKY
+2571 ALLSEAQKQY

-2691 FGTFRTQQITLLNAM
+2691 FGTFRTQQITMLNAM
-2706 IDSSVKSHTLS
+2706 IDSSVRSHTLS

-2727 PEYKALKRKRSDSMK
+2727 PEYKALERKRSDSKK

-2759 FIRMGVGVIRRKDD
+2759 FIRMGVGFIRRKDD

-2838 LFDGEDQE
+2838 LFDDEDQE
-2846 LSKYIKELTDAL
+2846 LSEYIKELTNVL
-2858 AVAGVPARNIYNIIK
+2858 AVSGVPARNIYNIIK

>member
-1 MGEKFTFN
+1 MAFEYKRNRNKVTSETNSPKFTYTRDLEKRKAYQAQKSALEEQKKREEQNRLANFQSNN
-9 KDTVEKVKARR
+9 KAM
-20 KKFTFNEDTV
+20 
-30 KNVEIRRAR
+30 
-39 KENAANQPSLSDFFF
+39 DFFLADKR
-54 SQPGNKIPT
+54 PELKTAG
-63 ETETKLRDEAIAKAN
+63 AN
-78 APLKNV
+78 EVNRL
-84 SAKEFFS
+84 AKEYADFLEKESYFLNMDIPAQKKVLEDRENTLKQLEDLQ
-91 SQANTQLPSNIEDVL
+91 SQYANTDT
-106 REEALKKVAEQLD
+106 LKKRVESDIKYKESAGWDTSHDKSLLD
-119 NANEQ
+119 EYN
-124 HRETIPDV
+124 V
-132 APSLPSLSLPKNTL
+132 TL
-146 EDVTGAL
+146 EDIRKQMDSIGSVRLTWDEVNKLKGDIKYAEFKQGG
-153 LSKKNNEIKVT
+153 KKL
-164 TQAPTQFDTDF
+164 TDF
-175 VLEADKLR
+175 
-183 AEYENSKNNPN
+183 
-194 AAAQFAKD
+194 
-202 INLLIQ
+202 
-208 KERDKVSP
+208 
-216 YGSET
+216 
-221 SPSRLSQAGYELAD
+221 
-235 TLNRYA
+235 A
-241 LSEKY
+241 LSAE
-246 NLTPNIDSVRYDQY
+246 
-260 RKNGE
+260 
-265 YLASKA
+265 
-271 QNAADFETRNVYG
+271 DFETSNAYG
-284 KKQSQGI
+284 KDGLFRD
-291 DAVKAYLLRNFPD
+291 DAVEQFLDAFPD
-304 LNMRNFITDPEHEWI
+304 LNTNYRWEDNEFFTAMNE
-319 GGQEGESVFDR
+319 QE
-330 GHDFFDAMTEEQKKI
+330 KKI
-345 LGYYIATDEEK
+345 LGYYLGHKEYGLAAQYVNYLRETVGNKIAEQHRKDADTWYEK
-356 AERYVEAITLDV
+356 LGYAFMAGGDMFRQNIQGVGRAIV
-368 GSIMAEKY
+368 GN
-376 AASADDWYD
+376 D
-385 KLLYNI
+385 
-391 FSVGT
+391 
-396 ENFAT
+396 
-401 GMQGAYRQLLGETGY
+401 GY
-416 QPPTPIQQGGTEIR
+416 TPPSPIQQGSSMIR
-430 DRMEENGEDALLWIS
+430 QDIEDAEGFGNRLLG
-445 DIGANIVQMVPSL
+445 GAYDVTSTTVNMLPSIAL
-458 AVGAFSKTAGATL
+458 SIASPTAGAVL
-471 MGVSASGNAYNEAIN
+471 MGTTAGGNAYTQMINE
-486 KGLSRSQASTYATLV
+486 GGTWGQAVCYGVLV
-501 GASETLLEKAL
+501 GTSEAVLERAL
-512 GVVGN
+512 GGIVGKEKIVGVLMPKLKKAASKVALKIGEDIISEFSEEALQTVLEPLFASWVTN
-517 LGGKSGAITSKILAN
+517 TDYEAPEFEDVMYSGLLGAITGGMFTGANVGGKSIANTVIERVQNAQIQSDLGETILNFDTAN
-532 IDGALTKAALS
+532 
-543 IPSNMASEFV
+543 E
-553 EESLQTLLEP
+553 
-563 WFMSVITNEEYAAPG
+563 
-578 MDEVLYNGMIGALAG
+578 
-593 GLITIGGHTSSLALR
+593 
-608 GINKASQSIEEA
+608 
-620 KAQKQTHTD
+620 
-629 VGEKLLKT
+629 
-637 ENANQDIKKLIDNA
+637 DIKKLIDNA

-664 KVAKTEKDGAY
+664 KVAKTEKDGTY

-759 NMVEYLSE
+759 NMVEYLSD

-775 DVAKASPVPEITNR
+775 DVAKASPVTEISNR
-789 ITEQRLKDAGIE
+789 IVDQRLKDAGIE

-820 YGNFVLKRESGETV
+820 FGNYILKRKSGETV
-834 TYDPSSDNLPNADAK
+834 TYDPSSYNLPNVDAS
-849 NIDKVSFAVGY
+849 NADKVSFATELF

-875 ASVEYKSAFND
+875 ASVEYKSAFHD
-886 LYNQGNTNKAFAQI
+886 IYNQGNTNKAFTQI

-922 AKQRRID
+922 AKQRKID
-929 AETEAKEKEAS
+929 AEKKAEAAEKAAKEKEAS

-952 VTLSEEAAA
+952 VTVSDAALEKLKAA
-961 KIKSVSDKGISDQYK
+961 KKDGKGEQYK
-976 AAVKVIDGLAKML
+976 AAVKVIENLAKIL

-1000 DASGNYIGARGMY
+1000 DSLGQYIGANGQY

-1021 FDIMSG
+1021 FDITSG
-1027 MDNVADISYSAM
+1027 MDNVAEISYTAM
-1039 IKTAGHELTHFIQ
+1039 VKTAGHELTHFIQ

-1064 TTLNFLTE
+1064 TTLKFLTE
-1072 EHSEQWINKQLEVI
+1072 EHSEQWINKQLKDI
-1086 QKDNKAMGK
+1086 QKNNKAIGK
-1095 DLTLEQAKDELVADA
+1095 NLTLEQAKDELVADA
-1110 FEDVLTNIDFAET
+1110 FEDVLSNIDFAET

-1140 KNVNDFK
+1140 KNVSDFK
-1147 KNLGIALKDV
+1147 KNLGIAVKDV
-1157 EANSEAAT
+1157 EAQTEAGK
-1165 TMRKAGERAQ
+1165 TMKEAGERAQ
-1175 ALYNQ
+1175 ALYDQ

-1191 STSGQTDVLETVDID
+1191 STSGQTDVDADVQNRARTTNLAEMREEYYKVSKEAREAKKQLDLLGEYPRMNEFFAAMDSKDAKLLDEMTADYNRWQDESGYNAANEKAFTLGKKASDLYGNIQRLEEELSRELRERKY
-1206 AATESVSPQFSLR
+1206 TEEEIA
-1219 SWLKSEYVQKRNETA
+1219 KYVQKAVRKYHTTTQLSKASYLLTTGSLLDFSEGQRYRVQDHR
-1234 KEIAEALGVSIVKAK
+1234 EIAEVLDLPDYAQYADGMIV
-1249 RYIDDINSIAKII
+1249 
-1262 ADAQT
+1262 
-1267 RLDYEASTFG
+1267 F
-1277 SAFVSNVEYG
+1277 
-1287 GSFDFTTLCKKRRI
+1287 
-1301 YTGTFTEIQKRLRN
+1301 
-1315 TALSP
+1315 
-1320 DDILKIRNMMIEK
+1320 M
-1333 GIEATCGLCYVEG
+1333 
-1346 SRANM
+1346 NM
-1351 GKFSKEFIRLYKR
+1351 GNIRLQ
-1364 DNPDAWIPDMAD
+1364 
-1376 VNTPDGVESMR
+1376 T
-1387 INHPEAY
+1387 
-1394 EQYEY
+1394 
-1399 FWNHYGK
+1399 YGIDISAMPNSK
-1406 LQESDPAL
+1406 QLSAL
-1414 FASQQKPKLYEARKE
+1414 RS
-1429 YKGEILE
+1429 
-1436 RFEKDDK
+1436 
-1443 TVEKK
+1443 
-1448 NRNGGI
+1448 
-1454 RMQSFS
+1454 
-1460 DFEIVHL
+1460 
-1467 IDTMQIIMDMSR
+1467 
-1479 VGLAGQ
+1479 
-1485 AYTKVPEFAKAFG
+1485 
-1498 NTGLKINLSLISKG
+1498 
-1512 VDADGK
+1512 
-1518 LIFDDRE
+1518 
-1525 GMPHE
+1525 
-1530 TAFDLRN
+1530 
-1537 KYSANV
+1537 
-1543 GTIIVT
+1543 
-1549 FTDEQLM
+1549 
-1556 AAMADD
+1556 
-1562 RIDFII
+1562 II
-1568 PFHRS
+1568 PSVMR
-1573 QWKKGQYGAMGLPKG
+1573 
-1588 TKDYTFMQNEKLI
+1588 
-1601 KPTYHEY
+1601 EY
-1608 RGRMV
+1608 DEFTV
-1613 KDKATNYMPN
+1613 
-1623 EYWDF
+1623 DF
-1628 SKSGK
+1628 SKPNGNSDGSVTYPEGVATARILSDIKSYFDTGVVPEYDDSLSQFYQARNVNGKKVAWIK
-1633 ENAEAYLKMCA
+1633 ENILLEKGEQSVHTFIEEYIKNHVGEYYTIFESGQKVYLGEDLPYEYVHSKYSQKLNA
-1644 ENNKRPKFYKLLDY
+1644 NKSKTKAKNRAAADLGAMIEIATNRKWEKTKNTETKDAKYGFYKYDTNFAFPVYVGEKLTSVKAYSASLLIRNAS
-1658 DGKGTYS
+1658 DGKKY
-1665 LKKDGSTDGYWKLL
+1665 LYDVINIKKDDAIAVELFEKESRSRKRVQLTSSKDT
-1679 IDFKMYDN
+1679 I
-1687 NGVGSPQKA
+1687 PQ
-1696 VAPNFNMEESVKMLD
+1696 ETSSVKENISD
-1711 EYKGGHQSYPVA
+1711 
-1723 YDVVDAFVEEYSQ
+1723 
-1736 GKDATQLSARRRNKN
+1736 TQNSARRRNKN

-1807 NGWDEMAATA
+1807 NRWDEMAATA

-1848 ESYSEETRKQY
+1848 ENYSEETRKQY

-1916 QRDRYMSFLTKE
+1916 QRDRYMSFLSKE

-1949 QELAK
+1949 QEIAK

-1975 SAELIEKIVSISNA
+1975 SAELIEKIVSIANA

-2029 EYEKLSPEYKRK
+2029 EYEKLSPEYTRK

-2053 VYDEQLHNALKELSK
+2053 VYDEQLHNALKELAK

-2089 IIRAMNHQLLKANQM
+2089 VIRAMNHQLLKANQM

-2115 LRNMLLQDVKT
+2115 LRNMLLQDVKM

-2166 IDDGQMRYIRFMN
+2166 LDDGQMRYIRFMN

-2185 APVANEIENEK
+2185 DPVAKEIENEK

-2249 IPYNKGDKSAYNNKR
+2249 VPYNKGDKSAYNSKR

-2399 NVDII
+2399 NVDIV

-2436 YMENTAKFYAWTTV
+2436 YMENTAKYYAWTTV

-2485 NVKGVK
+2485 EAKGVK
-2491 NIKNKFMSGFE
+2491 KVKNKFMSGFE
-2502 QYMKDLQTE
+2502 KYMKDLQTE

-2528 FVTNALLLNISTPL
+2528 FVTNALLMNISTPL

-2571 ALLSEAQKKY
+2571 ALLSEAQKQY
-2581 VAKYSEVYK
+2581 VAKYSEVYR

-2706 IDSSVKSHTLS
+2706 IDSSVRSHTLS

-2727 PEYKALKRKRSDSMK
+2727 PEYKALERKRSDSKK

-2759 FIRMGVGVIRRKDD
+2759 FIRMGVGFIRRKDD

-2838 LFDGEDQE
+2838 LFDDEDQE
-2846 LSKYIKELTDAL
+2846 LSEYIKELTNVL
-2858 AVAGVPARNIYNIIK
+2858 AVSGVPARNIYNIIK